1 MAYDIN
7 VALERLEK
15 NLQDISSAKQQVED
29 TVNASSQLQ
38 NVVNNYV
45 ASINDVLQET
55 LRLKEEIGKMGNQKV
70 TEIKEAVTAIE
81 ANCNTIITEFKK
93 DTSDILADFV
103 SQNNKLA
110 KSSEVLNT
118 FKKRLEQSIDMS
130 SDLITKLE
138 HTIEITAALK
148 TKQDKISTDVLSIHH
163 SLKESSESIS
173 KQCDHLSQRV
183 DASRTMLAD
192 AMSKE
197 FRRLFIQTEDII
209 TKLEHTIEITA
220 ALKTKQDK
228 ISTDVLSI
236 HNSLKESSESISRQ
250 CDQLSQRVDASRT
263 MLADAMSKEFRRL
276 FFQTEDIKKSI
287 SKNEVAIEKL
297 GKQIADQY
305 ASNRKSI
312 LINRWLILI
321 AILAPFA
328 LKVIR
333 FIIHKF

>member
-118 FKKRLEQSIDMS
+118 FKKKIEQSIDMS

-138 HTIEITAALK
+138 HTIEITATLK

-173 KQCDHLSQRV
+173 KQCDQLSQRV

-197 FRRLFIQTEDII
+197 FRRLFIQTEDI
-209 TKLEHTIEITA
+209 KR
-220 ALKTKQDK
+220 
-228 ISTDVLSI
+228 
-236 HNSLKESSESISRQ
+236 N
-250 CDQLSQRVDASRT
+250 
-263 MLADAMSKEFRRL
+263 
-276 FFQTEDIKKSI
+276 I
-287 SKNEVAIEKL
+287 SKNENAIEKL

>member
-81 ANCNTIITEFKK
+81 ANCNTIIAEFKK
-93 DTSDILADFV
+93 DTSDILADFI

-148 TKQDKISTDVLSIHH
+148 TKQDKISTDVLSIH
-163 SLKESSESIS
+163 
-173 KQCDHLSQRV
+173 
-183 DASRTMLAD
+183 
-192 AMSKE
+192 
-197 FRRLFIQTEDII
+197 
-209 TKLEHTIEITA
+209 
-220 ALKTKQDK
+220 
-228 ISTDVLSI
+228 
-236 HNSLKESSESISRQ
+236 NSLKR
-250 CDQLSQRVDASRT
+250 
-263 MLADAMSKEFRRL
+263 KFRKY
-276 FFQTEDIKKSI
+276 FQA
-287 SKNEVAIEKL
+287 V
-297 GKQIADQY
+297 
-305 ASNRKSI
+305 
-312 LINRWLILI
+312 
-321 AILAPFA
+321 
-328 LKVIR
+328 
-333 FIIHKF
+333 

>member
-7 VALERLEK
+7 LALERLEK

-110 KSSEVLNT
+110 KSGEVLNT

-148 TKQDKISTDVLSIHH
+148 TKQDKISTDVLSIH
-163 SLKESSESIS
+163 
-173 KQCDHLSQRV
+173 
-183 DASRTMLAD
+183 
-192 AMSKE
+192 
-197 FRRLFIQTEDII
+197 
-209 TKLEHTIEITA
+209 
-220 ALKTKQDK
+220 
-228 ISTDVLSI
+228 
-236 HNSLKESSESISRQ
+236 NSLKESSENISGQ

-276 FFQTEDIKKSI
+276 FIQIEDIKRNI
-287 SKNEVAIEKL
+287 SKNENAIEKL

-305 ASNRKSI
+305 ASNRKNI